1 MSFTV
6 ELAVGH
12 TAGLTLS
19 IIMRINVCLTAG
31 IPGGPDLS
39 PGIIRGFISPH
50 SKHSIPT
57 NHCTLKQVT
66 YHRSVPWPSAKSVGK
81 SNSISRLEIC

>member
-1 MSFTV
+1 MTFTV
-6 ELAVGH
+6 GLAVGL

-31 IPGGPDLS
+31 QNLGITAWSSAVITGGPELY
-39 PGIIRGFISPH
+39 PCIIGGSILPH

-57 NHCTLKQVT
+57 NLCALKQV
-66 YHRSVPWPSAKSVGK
+66 SLS
-81 SNSISRLEIC
+81 